1 MSPLPPLVVMGVS
14 GCGKSTM
21 GSLLGERLGVPFF
34 DGDDFHPPAN
44 KAKMAGGVPLNDD
57 DRAPWLAEIGAA
69 LASPAGGADSCI
81 IACSALKRSYR
92 DLLRSFAPGVVF
104 IHLSGDAAIIS
115 DRLSTRK
122 HEYMPGSLLASQLA
136 TLEPLEAD
144 EAHVLVDI
152 HADPA
157 SLVSDVVRELE
168 AKDLPSELASRAGLR
183 TAAGQGRACKNL
195 SIASSAGDWPM

>member
-1 MSPLPPLVVMGVS
+1 MIALPPLVVMGVS
-14 GCGKSTM
+14 GCGKSTV

-69 LASPAGGADSCI
+69 LANPAGGANSCI

-92 DLLRSFAPGVVF
+92 DLLRSFAPDTVF
-104 IHLSGDAAIIS
+104 IHLSGDAATIS
-115 DRLSTRK
+115 DRLSARK

-136 TLEPLEAD
+136 TLEPLESN
-144 EAHVLVDI
+144 ETHILVDI

-157 SLVSDVVRELE
+157 AVAERIVTSLKGLP
-168 AKDLPSELASRAGLR
+168 AKAAPAG
-183 TAAGQGRACKNL
+183 
-195 SIASSAGDWPM
+195 

>member
-1 MSPLPPLVVMGVS
+1 MSTLPPLVVMGVS
-14 GCGKSTM
+14 GCGKSTV

-44 KAKMAGGVPLNDD
+44 KAKMAGGVPLDDD

-69 LASPAGGADSCI
+69 MAKPAGGAASCI

-92 DLLRSFAPGVVF
+92 DLLRSFAQGVVF
-104 IHLSGDAAIIS
+104 IHLAGDASTIS
-115 DRLSTRK
+115 DRLSTRR

-136 TLEPLEAD
+136 TLEPLETD
-144 EAHVLVDI
+144 EAHILVDI

-157 SLVSDVVRELE
+157 SLVDRILQ
-168 AKDLPSELASRAGLR
+168 ALATYNNPSTPTPA
-183 TAAGQGRACKNL
+183 
-195 SIASSAGDWPM
+195 

>member
-1 MSPLPPLVVMGVS
+1 MITLPPLVVMGVS
-14 GCGKSTM
+14 GCGKSTV

-34 DGDDFHPPAN
+34 DGDDFHPAAN

-57 DRAPWLAEIGAA
+57 DRAPWLAEIGAT
-69 LASPAGGADSCI
+69 LANPAGGAHSCI

-92 DLLRSFAPGVVF
+92 DLLRSFAPDTVF
-104 IHLSGDAAIIS
+104 IHLYGDAATIS

-144 EAHVLVDI
+144 ESHVAVDI
-152 HADPA
+152 REDPA
-157 SLVSDVVRELE
+157 AMAERIVTSL
-168 AKDLPSELASRAGLR
+168 KGLPANAAPAG
-183 TAAGQGRACKNL
+183 
-195 SIASSAGDWPM
+195 